1 MKDYKKLKVWEKAHQ
16 SALSIY
22 QLTKS
27 FPKEEQFNLISQI
40 RRSALSIPT
49 NIAEGAGKFTNT
61 DFARFLQIA
70 LGSAHEV
77 EYLLLFSFEL
87 KFLEQ
92 GDYDF
97 VAKEIGEVKAM
108 SIGLIKKVRS

>member
-1 MKDYKKLKVWEKAHQ
+1 MKDFKKLIVWERAHR

-27 FPKEEQFNLISQI
+27 FPKEEQFNLVSQI

-87 KFLEQ
+87 KFLTKD
-92 GDYDF
+92 DYD
-97 VAKEIGEVKAM
+97 VIAKEVGEVKAM
-108 SIGLIKKVRS
+108 LISLIKKVRA